1 MTTSDKFK
9 DFPNPQLPVP
19 SVGQYILFL
28 IILGWMAF
36 APLVVGAITA
46 LLPDTWLPL
55 VTNLVA
61 VILLAGFLFVPL
73 VGFALLVYRRN
84 WEGMKPLALALLMT
98 SAYILIATFIRAV
111 AQVAAMPHDF
121 PPFSETTLRLTI
133 LTLAVLVIGGFGLV
147 WTGVPRKMWMVSHAF
162 GFDRPPVAGLLV
174 VLILIAIAT
183 IGWPLTGSLGDSRVS
198 LLILLQALAI
208 ALPMEIFFRGAI
220 LGVITFN
227 FQHRKVLA
235 ALTAM
240 LIYLAFIPS
249 LIVPL
254 QDWAK
259 LGWIILLIPLAL
271 LTTELRALT
280 GSIWAGI
287 IFATVYLAVP
297 QLFTDPRVEAAFIVQ
312 PWQTAA
318 YAWLVIGTAL
328 LAMFLW
334 VGRQFLAPRWR
345 WSSVTTAVVA
355 LVVALFC
362 WGTWAGLWAVLG
374 YPGFHN
380 DGFLIIMEEQADM
393 SGAAEMDDLIDRRTF
408 VRDQLIETA
417 NRTQAPVREALDA
430 AGLDYRPFY
439 IINMIEVKGHHRQMD
454 KFANLSGVA
463 RVMLNPNVRPYPL
476 KALNVGYGTATREA
490 EGVEWNIDETQADE
504 VWAMGYTGQGIVV
517 AGQDTGYD
525 FRHPALL
532 DSYRGFNGTDRVNN
546 FYNWHDAWGESET
559 PFDDDAHGTH
569 TMGTIL
575 GDDGE
580 GNQVGMAPDAQWI
593 GCRNMRMGIG
603 NPASYTDCMEFF
615 LAPYPAHSDPFTDGD
630 VSQGP
635 HVVNNSWGC
644 PDFEGC
650 DDDVLAPAMAAL
662 RAAGIMMVVS
672 AGNDGPAC
680 ETALEPPARYDDVF
694 SVGATSEGG
703 TITIFSS
710 RGPIPGE
717 NNLLKPD
724 IAAPGQNIRSSI
736 PDGGYGV
743 ADGTSMAGPHV
754 AGLVALIWSANPD
767 LIGQIEET
775 EEIIRQSARPV
786 MVNAACDLQGNRP
799 LSELSLMEQMEA
811 MANATECACGNVT
824 GVPNNVYG
832 WGEID
837 ALSAVRRAL
846 EHN

>member
-1 MTTSDKFK
+1 MTISDKFK

-19 SVGQYILFL
+19 SAGQYTLFL
-28 IILGWMAF
+28 VVLGWLAF
-36 APLVVGAITA
+36 APIVVGTITA
-46 LLPDTWLPL
+46 LLPETWQPL
-55 VTNLVA
+55 VIKLMA
-61 VILLAGFLFVPL
+61 VMLLAGFLFVPL
-73 VGFALLVYRRN
+73 FGFSLLVSRRN
-84 WEGMKPLALALLMT
+84 WDGMKPFALALLMT
-98 SAYILIATFIRAV
+98 GIYILIATTIRAV
-111 AQVAAMPHDF
+111 AQVAETPYDF
-121 PPFSETTLRLTI
+121 PPFSETTLRLTV
-133 LTLAVLVIGGFGLV
+133 LTLAVLVIGGGGLM
-147 WTGVPRKMWMVSHAF
+147 WTGVPRKFWMVSHAF
-162 GFDRPPVAGLLV
+162 GFDRPPIAGLLTS
-174 VLILIAIAT
+174 LILIAIAT
-183 IGWPLTGSLGDSRVS
+183 IGWPLTGSLGDSWVS
-198 LLILLQALAI
+198 LLIVLQAFAT

-227 FQHRKVLA
+227 FQHRKILA
-235 ALTAM
+235 AITAL

-249 LIVPL
+249 LTVPL
-254 QDWAK
+254 QDWGK

-287 IFATVYLAVP
+287 LFATVYFTVP
-297 QLFTDPRVEAAFIVQ
+297 QLFTDPRVEMAFIVQ
-312 PWQTAA
+312 PWQTTA
-318 YAWLVIGTAL
+318 YAWLVIGTGMLAL
-328 LAMFLW
+328 LLW
-334 VGRQFLAPRWR
+334 AGRQFLMPRRR
-345 WSSVTTAVVA
+345 WSGLITAIMA
-355 LVVALFC
+355 LVIALFC
-362 WGTWAGLWAVLG
+362 WGLWAGLWALVG

-380 DGFLIIMEEQADM
+380 DGILIIMAEQADLN
-393 SGAAEMDDLIDRRTF
+393 GAEDMDDLIARRTF

-417 NRTQAPVREALDA
+417 TRTQAPIREALDS

-439 IINMIEVKGHHRQMD
+439 IINMIEVKGHHRRMD
-454 KFANLSGVA
+454 EFAQLPGVA
-463 RVMLNPNVRPYPL
+463 RVMLNPNVRRYPIE
-476 KALNVGYGTATREA
+476 ALNVGYGGATREA
-490 EGVEWNIDETQADE
+490 EGIEWNIDQTQADE

-532 DSYRGFNGTDRVNN
+532 DSYRGFSSTDQVDNN
-546 FYNWHDAWGESET
+546 YNWHDAWDDNEV

-615 LAPYPAHSDPFTDGD
+615 LAPYPVYGNSFNDGD
-630 VSQGP
+630 VSQAP

-680 ETALEPPARYDDVF
+680 QTALEPPARYDDVF
-694 SVGATSEGG
+694 SVGATNEGG
-703 TITIFSS
+703 TITSFSS

-717 NNLLKPD
+717 NDLLKPD
-724 IAAPGQNIRSSI
+724 ITAPGANIRSSV
-736 PDGGYGV
+736 PGGGYGL

-775 EEIIRQSARPV
+775 ETIIRQSARPV
-786 MVNAACDLQGNRP
+786 MVNATCDLQDNRP
-799 LSELSLMEQMEA
+799 LSELSLTEQMEA
-811 MANATECACGNVT
+811 LATATECTCGDVT

-837 ALSAVRRAL
+837 ALSAVQMAL
-846 EHN
+846 NQN